1 MGTHGESHS
10 RANVDV
16 EDETNR
22 KGAWCMVHGAW
33 FGVED
38 SLEANKALNL

>member
-16 EDETNR
+16 EDQTIER
-22 KGAWCMVHGAW
+22 VHGAW

>member
-16 EDETNR
+16 EDETIER
-22 KGAWCMVHGAW
+22 VHGAWCMVHDLVW
-33 FGVED
+33 KTRWKQIK
-38 SLEANKALNL
+38 L